1 MRHLNLMNRILA
13 YFTIRLIGFKPQR
26 ELKAVCIVSLL
37 ADGRATGHFV
47 GDIAEFKYYA
57 NLLSDVEIDSVKSEL
72 VVKYLSRA
80 SGGGGNLKRTTRSP
94 PPSIPPSS
102 SSSSSLIAAV
112 VGAVV
117 GLVTVLG
124 VSAVAWLQISR
135 RRAEVLAARGNI
147 DLQSSDEDA
156 LGDGSKIVKLVAN
169 IVRQAGLTI
178 LNEEDFIA
186 ERTIG
191 QGSHSVVYS
200 ARWRT
205 SNTSVA
211 VKVLQIFGVTSDEIA
226 DGARA
231 VVTELAVLNAV
242 RHPAVVPVYGV
253 MVTSD
258 EYTPGSVAVRIVME
272 RAVCSLQELLMETQS
287 PPSTLPSFDS
297 GSRRSSDYSDSHAV
311 PFRID
316 LNLRN
321 KLRIAASVASGLA
334 HLHTARVSVVHRD
347 LKPGNILIR
356 RHRDGVSACIAD
368 FGVALLDNTNTTL
381 VNPASYRP
389 KGTLMYMVRGP
400 RR

>member
-1 MRHLNLMNRILA
+1 MRHLNLMNCILA

-117 GLVTVLG
+117 GLVTVLV
-124 VSAVAWLQISR
+124 VSAVAWLYTSR
-135 RRAEVLAARGNI
+135 RRAEVLATRGNI
-147 DLQSSDEDA
+147 GFQSSDDA
-156 LGDGSKIVKLVAN
+156 LEGGSKIVKLVVE
-169 IVRQAGLTI
+169 IVRHAGLTM
-178 LNEEDFIA
+178 LNEDDFVA

-242 RHPAVVPVYGV
+242 RHPVVIPVYGV

-272 RAVCSLQELLMETQS
+272 RAECSLQELLMETQS
-287 PPSTLPSFDS
+287 PTSMLSSPDSSFS
-297 GSRRSSDYSDSHAV
+297 VRSSDCSDSHTAR
-311 PFRID
+311 FRID

-321 KLRIAASVASGLA
+321 KLCIAASVASGLA

-356 RHRDGVSACIAD
+356 RQGDGVSACIAD
-368 FGVALLDNTNTTL
+368 FGVALLDKTDMDL

-389 KGTLMYMVRGP
+389 EGTLMYMVREP

>member
-1 MRHLNLMNRILA
+1 MNRMLT
-13 YFTIRLIGFKPQR
+13 YSTLRLIDFKPKR
-26 ELKAVCIVSLL
+26 ELTAVCTVSLL
-37 ADGRATGHFV
+37 ADGRATRHFV

-72 VVKYLSRA
+72 IDKYLSRA
-80 SGGGGNLKRTTRSP
+80 SGGGGNLQRTARGP

-102 SSSSSLIAAV
+102 SSSSLPIAAV

-117 GLVTVLG
+117 GLVIVIC
-124 VSAVAWLQISR
+124 VSAIAWLQTSR
-135 RRAEVLAARGNI
+135 RRARVLATRAGNI
-147 DLQSSDEDA
+147 DFQSPDEA
-156 LGDGSKIVKLVAN
+156 LGGGSKIVNLVAK
-169 IVRQAGLTI
+169 IVRQAGLTM
-178 LNEEDFIA
+178 LNEEDFVA

-191 QGSHSVVYS
+191 QGAHSVVYS

-226 DGARA
+226 RCARA

-242 RHPAVVPVYGV
+242 RHPAVIPMYGV
-253 MVTSD
+253 MVTGD

-272 RAVCSLQELLMETQS
+272 RAECSLQELLMETQS
-287 PPSTLPSFDS
+287 PPSMLSSPDS
-297 GSRRSSDYSDSHAV
+297 SSRSVGSSDSSDSHAV
-311 PFRID
+311 PLRID

-356 RHRDGVSACIAD
+356 RQGDGVSACIAD
-368 FGVALLDNTNTTL
+368 FGVALLDKTTTTL

-389 KGTLMYMVRGP
+389 KGTLMYMVRGL
-400 RR
+400 

>member
-1 MRHLNLMNRILA
+1 
-13 YFTIRLIGFKPQR
+13 LIDFNPKR
-26 ELKAVCIVSLL
+26 ELMAVCIVSLL
-37 ADGRATGHFV
+37 VDGRATRHFV

-57 NLLSDVEIDSVKSEL
+57 NLLSDVEIDSVKNEL

-80 SGGGGNLKRTTRSP
+80 SGGGGNLP

-102 SSSSSLIAAV
+102 SSSSFPIAAV

-117 GLVTVLG
+117 GLVIVLC
-124 VSAVAWLQISR
+124 VSAIAWLQISR
-135 RRAEVLAARGNI
+135 RRAEVLATRGNI
-147 DLQSSDEDA
+147 DSQSPADA
-156 LGDGSKIVKLVAN
+156 LGGGVKIVKLVAK
-169 IVRQAGLTI
+169 IVRQAGLTM
-178 LNEEDFIA
+178 LNEEDFVA

-211 VKVLQIFGVTSDEIA
+211 IKVLQIFGVTSDEIA
-226 DGARA
+226 NGARA
-231 VVTELAVLNAV
+231 VVTELAALNAV
-242 RHPAVVPVYGV
+242 RHPAVIPVYGV

-272 RAVCSLQELLMETQS
+272 RAECSLQELLMETQS
-287 PPSTLPSFDS
+287 PTSMLSSPHSSRSVRSGDS
-297 GSRRSSDYSDSHAV
+297 SDSHTA
-311 PFRID
+311 PLRID
-316 LNLRN
+316 LNLSN

-356 RHRDGVSACIAD
+356 RQGDGVSACIAD
-368 FGVALLDNTNTTL
+368 FGVALLDKTDITL

-389 KGTLMYMVRGP
+389 EGMLMYMVRGP
-400 RR
+400 RP

>member
-1 MRHLNLMNRILA
+1 MKTCSSRIC
-13 YFTIRLIGFKPQR
+13 LIGFKPKR
-26 ELKAVCIVSLL
+26 ELVAVCIVSLL
-37 ADGRATGHFV
+37 ADGRSTGHFV

-72 VVKYLSRA
+72 VAKYLSRA
-80 SGGGGNLKRTTRSP
+80 SSGGGNLQRTARGP

-117 GLVTVLG
+117 SLVTVLG

-272 RAVCSLQELLMETQS
+272 RAECSLQELLMETQS
-287 PPSTLPSFDS
+287 PPSMLSSPDSSFS
-297 GSRRSSDYSDSHAV
+297 VRSSDCSDSHAAR
-311 PFRID
+311 FRID

-321 KLRIAASVASGLA
+321 KLCIAASVASGLA

-356 RHRDGVSACIAD
+356 RQGDGVSACIAD
-368 FGVALLDNTNTTL
+368 FGVALLDKTDMDL

-389 KGTLMYMVRGP
+389 EGTLMYMVRGP

>member
-1 MRHLNLMNRILA
+1 
-13 YFTIRLIGFKPQR
+13 
-26 ELKAVCIVSLL
+26 VCIVSLL
-37 ADGRATGHFV
+37 ADGRATRPFV

-72 VVKYLSRA
+72 IDKYLSRA
-80 SGGGGNLKRTTRSP
+80 SGGGSNLQRTARDL

-102 SSSSSLIAAV
+102 SSSSSPIAAV

-117 GLVTVLG
+117 GLVIVLC
-124 VSAVAWLQISR
+124 VSAIAWLQTSR
-135 RRAEVLAARGNI
+135 RRARVLATRGNI
-147 DLQSSDEDA
+147 DFQSPDEA
-156 LGDGSKIVKLVAN
+156 LGGGSKIVNLVAK
-169 IVRQAGLTI
+169 IVRQAGLTM
-178 LNEEDFIA
+178 LNEEDFVA

-191 QGSHSVVYS
+191 QGAHSVVYS

-211 VKVLQIFGVTSDEIA
+211 IKVLQIFGVTSDEIA
-226 DGARA
+226 NCARA
-231 VVTELAVLNAV
+231 VVAELAVLNTV
-242 RHPAVVPVYGV
+242 RHPAVIPMYGV

-272 RAVCSLQELLMETQS
+272 RAECSLQELLMETQS
-287 PPSTLPSFDS
+287 PPSMLSSPDS
-297 GSRRSSDYSDSHAV
+297 SSRSVGSSDSSDSHAV
-311 PFRID
+311 PLRID

-356 RHRDGVSACIAD
+356 RQGDGVSACIAD
-368 FGVALLDNTNTTL
+368 FGVALLDKTTTTL

-389 KGTLMYMVRGP
+389 KGTLMYMVRGL
-400 RR
+400 

>member
-1 MRHLNLMNRILA
+1 M
-13 YFTIRLIGFKPQR
+13 
-26 ELKAVCIVSLL
+26 AVCIVSLL
-37 ADGRATGHFV
+37 VDGRATRHFV

-57 NLLSDVEIDSVKSEL
+57 NLLSDVEIDSVKNEL

-80 SGGGGNLKRTTRSP
+80 SGGGGNLP
-94 PPSIPPSS
+94 PPSIPASS
-102 SSSSSLIAAV
+102 SSSSFPIAAV

-117 GLVTVLG
+117 GLVIVLC
-124 VSAVAWLQISR
+124 VSAIAWLQISR
-135 RRAEVLAARGNI
+135 RRAEVLATRGNI
-147 DLQSSDEDA
+147 DSQSPADA
-156 LGDGSKIVKLVAN
+156 LGGGVKIVKLVAK
-169 IVRQAGLTI
+169 IVRQAGLTM
-178 LNEEDFIA
+178 LNEEDFVA

-211 VKVLQIFGVTSDEIA
+211 IKVLQIFGVTSDEIA
-226 DGARA
+226 NGARA
-231 VVTELAVLNAV
+231 VVTELAALNAV
-242 RHPAVVPVYGV
+242 RHPAVIPVYGV

-272 RAVCSLQELLMETQS
+272 RAECSLQELLMETQS
-287 PPSTLPSFDS
+287 PASMLSSPHSSRSVRSGDS
-297 GSRRSSDYSDSHAV
+297 SDSHAA
-311 PFRID
+311 PLRID
-316 LNLRN
+316 LNLSN

-356 RHRDGVSACIAD
+356 RQGDGVSACIAD
-368 FGVALLDNTNTTL
+368 FGVALLDKTDITL

-389 KGTLMYMVRGP
+389 EGTLMYMVRGP
-400 RR
+400 RP